1 MQDLIDRI
9 AQAADI
15 TAETS
20 QKAVAIILGFLE
32 KAGPEDRVAE
42 VFEAL
47 PGAREL
53 VDGHAAE
60 KSGGLLS
67 GLGSMMGGM
76 GGMGAAMATLNE
88 LTSAG
93 LSMDE
98 IKSVTRELIAYAKEH
113 AGEET
118 VDEVVAKIPG
128 LSQIV

>member
-15 TAETS
+15 SAETS
-20 QKAVAIILGFLE
+20 RKAIGIILGFLE
-32 KAGPEDRVAE
+32 KAGPEDKVAE
-42 VFEAL
+42 VFAAL

-53 VDGHAAE
+53 VDEKAAE
-60 KSGGLLS
+60 KSGGMLS
-67 GLGSMMGGM
+67 GLGNMM
-76 GGMGAAMATLNE
+76 GGMGAAMAALNE

-98 IKSVTRELIAYAKEH
+98 IKSVTQELVAYAKEK

-118 VDEVVAKIPG
+118 VDEVISKIPG
-128 LSQIV
+128 LNQIV